1 MDRDEIAAKELKRRK
16 DFSLSA
22 SIVPSLNFQPSTIN
36 SGDQSEVS
44 NSSSVIVHRLCPG
57 GSERSSPPEP
67 PTKSSTRTCRTGRD
81 KILFNHG

>member
-36 SGDQSEVS
+36 SGDQREVMGGD
-44 NSSSVIVHRLCPG
+44 SSREAKAHRHVGLIRGEEPNVD
-57 GSERSSPPEP
+57 SERGQPC
-67 PTKSSTRTCRTGRD
+67 PTALSARP
-81 KILFNHG
+81 L